1 MKVNEAGKKVKVWHL
16 NKLLDKKELG
26 RLVAKA
32 HKLYGNLRTAE
43 ILDVVKK
50 MGYDNACKA
59 GISIAVS
66 DIKFRLKRQRF
77 WLLRKKKSIKLSVC
91 SVVV

>member
-1 MKVNEAGKKVKVWHL
+1 MLFCIIVF
-16 NKLLDKKELG
+16 KLLDKKELG

-66 DIKFRLKRQRF
+66 DIKIPPEKAEILAATE
-77 WLLRKKKSIKLSVC
+77 KKSIKLSVC